1 MLQPLDIFRVESDG
15 SLRWLAAAANVESA
29 TAFAKKLAPGE
40 YLIADQTGKRI
51 SIKTPAKQLVFQV
64 GYHGDEKG
72 LNARTEL
79 FRSFGHE
86 VISVAGNEAAKLALA
101 SIQHVDVF
109 IVGHTAPEPARRE
122 IVDWLKANFPQAK
135 IVALIPS
142 VSRELLRTD
151 YNVAQ
156 NDWAVWL
163 SLFATVS

>member
-15 SLRWLAAAANVESA
+15 SLRWMAAAANVESA
-29 TAFAKKLAPGE
+29 KAIAKRLAPGE

-51 SIKTPAKQLVFQV
+51 SIKTPAKQVVFQV
-64 GYHGDEKG
+64 GYGDEKG

-86 VISVAGNEAAKLALA
+86 VISVVDNEAAKFALT
-101 SIQHVDVF
+101 SIPHVDVF
-109 IVGHTAPEPARRE
+109 IVGHTAPEQTRKE
-122 IVDWLKANFPQAK
+122 MVDWLKANFPRAK

-142 VSRELLRTD
+142 VSRELLGAD
-151 YNVAQ
+151 YNVVQ
-156 NDWAVWL
+156 RDWAAWL